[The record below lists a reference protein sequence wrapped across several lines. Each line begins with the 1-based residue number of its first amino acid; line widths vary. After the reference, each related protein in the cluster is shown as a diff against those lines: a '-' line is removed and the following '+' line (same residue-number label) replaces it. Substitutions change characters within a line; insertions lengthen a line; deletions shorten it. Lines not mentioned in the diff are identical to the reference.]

1 MLIPIIVV
9 VILFLILPPEWATL
23 FALIIG
29 LRFLRVGD
37 LSSVN
42 VMGGSYITEEG
53 AETLKRIR
61 MRHEHEQGR
70 KLRDL
75 ADAIEADDRMERI
88 SHMMTQADKAEGN
101 DKPIAV
107 RTLEY
112 PYSQKMRE
120 KGEREA
126 ASILERLKGD
136 DEIYE
141 VDDILGSRLR
151 KGKREYLIKWKGYGN
166 EENTYEPSKNIPNE
180 LIREFRK
187 RQRERRPVYGRS
199 RK

>member
-9 VILFLILPPEWATL
+9 LILFLILPPKWATL

-53 AETLKRIR
+53 EETLKRIR

-75 ADAIEADDRMERI
+75 AEAIEADDRMDRRMERI
-88 SHMMTQADKAEGN
+88 SHMMIQADKAESN
-101 DKPIAV
+101 DNPIAV

-112 PYSQKMRE
+112 PYREKMRE

-136 DEIYE
+136 GEIYE
-141 VDDILGSRLR
+141 VDDILGSRKR
-151 KGKREYLIKWKGYGN
+151 KGGGREYLVKWKGYGN
-166 EENTYEPSKNIPNE
+166 EENTYEPSKNIPRA
-180 LIREFRK
+180 LIKEFEQRK
-187 RQRERRPVYGRS
+187 SRRR
-199 RK
+199 